1 MPRLYYR
8 ETTKATFEVR
18 THERLDISKLR
29 QVQASRLDC
38 GVDVRELETSVIDE
52 DVLVI

>member
-8 ETTKATFEVR
+8 ETIKATFEVR

-29 QVQASRLDC
+29 QVQ
-38 GVDVRELETSVIDE
+38 VDVRELETSVIDE